1 MERLYVKEVKESVET
16 GGMQEMQEEKELELE
31 LEHEEV
37 LMKGWVYKKQNIG
50 KICFVHLR
58 DKTGIIQVVAEK
70 ELCKDLRLETAI
82 SVLGKKTVNEKVDG
96 GVEIHAKE
104 IEVIAEATYD
114 KLPFAINKKIMDANL
129 ETQLNHRTIVLRAP
143 KQRAIFKVQEE
154 IIEAFRRFLKENH
167 FTEINTPKIISSGTE
182 GGSEMFVVNYYG
194 KRAFLSQSPQFYK
207 QMMVGAGFERVFEV
221 GHAYRAELHNSWR
234 HLSEYVSLDIEMG
247 FIDSE
252 EDIMDLEEKWLTCL
266 FSHIKKACE
275 DDLKVFNIEIGEV
288 GRIPRIALA
297 VAQEILKNK
306 YQKKSPEGDLDSEGE
321 KLFAEHIKKEYASDF
336 VFITK
341 YPAKK
346 RPVYTMPDKNDK
358 TLTNSFDLLYKG
370 LEVTTGGQRIHG
382 YEMLKNNMKD
392 FGLEPSDFDFYLNTF
407 KYGMV
412 PHGGF
417 AVGLERLT
425 MQVLDLKNI
434 REASLLPRDL
444 KRITP

>member
-1 MERLYVKEVKESVET
+1 MKRNYVKEVMELGET
-16 GGMQEMQEEKELELE
+16 HEKLL
-31 LEHEEV
+31 L
-37 LMKGWVYKKQNIG
+37 KGWVYKKNNIG
-50 KICFVHLR
+50 KVCFLHLR
-58 DKTGIIQVVAEK
+58 DKTGVIQVVSER

-82 SVLGKKTVNEKVDG
+82 SVYGRRSINKKAANGFEIQAEKI
-96 GVEIHAKE
+96 EI
-104 IEVIAEATYD
+104 IARATYD
-114 KLPFAINKKIMDANL
+114 KLPFVINKKEIEANL
-129 ETQLNHRTIVLRAP
+129 ETQLNHRTIALRAP
-143 KQRAIFKVQEE
+143 KQRAIFKVQGE
-154 IIEAFRRFLKENH
+154 IVESFRRFLREKQ

-247 FIDSE
+247 FIESE
-252 EDIMDLEEKWLTCL
+252 EDVMCLEEEWLTRL
-266 FSHIKKACE
+266 FSHIKKTCE
-275 DDLKVFNIEIGEV
+275 AELELLGAEIEEV
-288 GRIPRIALA
+288 GKIPRITLA
-297 VAQEILKNK
+297 RAQEILKSEF
-306 YQKKSPEGDLDSEGE
+306 QKKSPEGDLDSEGE
-321 KLFAEHIKKEYASDF
+321 KLLAEHIKKKYTSDF

-358 TLTNSFDLLYKG
+358 RLTNSFDLLYKG
-370 LEVTTGGQRIHG
+370 LEVTTGGQRIH
-382 YEMLKNNMKD
+382 EHELLKKNMIDFELDTND
-392 FGLEPSDFDFYLNTF
+392 FGFYLNTF

-425 MQVLDLKNI
+425 MQVLNLKNI

>member
-1 MERLYVKEVKESVET
+1 MKRIYVEEVKKME
-16 GGMQEMQEEKELELE
+16 GAQKKQEAKEIKEF
-31 LEHEEV
+31 EHEEV
-37 LMKGWVYKKQNIG
+37 LLKGWVHKKQNIG
-50 KICFVHLR
+50 KICFLHLR
-58 DKTGIIQVVAEK
+58 DKTGIIQVVTEK

-82 SVLGKKTVNEKVDG
+82 SVLGMRVNNEKAEG
-96 GVEIHAKE
+96 RVEIHAKE
-104 IEVIAEATYD
+104 IEVIAEAIYD
-114 KLPFAINKKIMDANL
+114 KLPFAINKKAIDANL
-129 ETQLNHRTIVLRAP
+129 ETQLNHRTMTLRAP
-143 KQRAIFKVQEE
+143 KQRAIFKVQGE
-154 IIEAFRRFLKENH
+154 ILESFRRFLREKY

-194 KRAFLSQSPQFYK
+194 KRVFLSQSPQFYK

-234 HLSEYVSLDIEMG
+234 HLSEYISLDIEMG

-252 EDIMDLEEKWLTCL
+252 EDIMNLEEEWLTHL
-266 FSHIKKACE
+266 FSHIKKTCE
-275 DDLKVFNIEIGEV
+275 DELKLFNVEIGEV
-288 GRIPRIALA
+288 GRIPRITLA
-297 VAQEILKNK
+297 EAQEILKNI

-321 KLFAEHIKKEYASDF
+321 SLLAEYIKQKYSSDF
-336 VFITK
+336 VFIKK

-370 LEVTTGGQRIHG
+370 LEVTTGGQRIHE

-392 FGLEPSDFDFYLNTF
+392 FGLEPSDFDFYLSTF

-425 MQVLDLKNI
+425 MQILNLKNV